1 MSFDLDKFTA
11 EPSVE
16 LLNLDKKTDL
26 LNLAKHYK
34 LYEIKSSM
42 RKHEIK
48 NILVQYF
55 VDEEIFNENALSLIV
70 DVQSVSSSKE
80 LELKFQIRQLEIQE
94 REKERERERERE
106 REERKERE
114 KEREREREEREKE
127 RERERER
134 EERKEREKERERKRE
149 EREREEREKER
160 EREREE
166 REKEREFQ
174 LRMREIEMQ
183 ERANQPKQ
191 KIEYNFDVTK
201 HIRLV
206 PPFQEKEVD
215 KYFLH
220 FEKVAENLNWP
231 KEHWTLLLQSV
242 LIGKARE
249 IYTQLGVEQSQHYET
264 VKELILKGYELVP
277 EAYRQKFRNCKK
289 DSNQTHVEFA
299 RNKEQLFDRWCCSK
313 KIDQNY
319 DKLRQ
324 LVLVEE
330 FKRCI
335 QSDVKTFLCE
345 KQVETLE
352 EAARL
357 ADDYYLTH
365 KVSFIAKPKP
375 TSSHPQNKFM
385 SGNSSGMPSQS
396 NTSKPNS
403 TSETKSQYP
412 LSRPTCNYCKKPGHL
427 VSECL
432 KLKRKLESDEAK
444 PTGLTTLRPRPQS
457 SIKTNT
463 IDIVT
468 KPKSDSTM
476 EIFEPFML
484 NGFVSLSGDNCP
496 PTPIKILRDTGASQS
511 LILAD
516 ILPFSEKT
524 SSGTSV
530 LIQGVECG
538 TVNIP
543 LHHVNL
549 SSDLVTGLVVIG
561 ITPSLPFKGIHLLLG
576 NDLAGDKVVVNPLVT
591 DTPNIGQTDDPIE
604 QEIPDLYP
612 SCAVTRAMA
621 KKAILKN
628 SNSDIDLTDTFIGQ
642 YFDNEIKKSL
652 DPSLSDTQ
660 TDSSMSCHSSPRSN
674 DQGHDTLSKS
684 QLIQEQ
690 QTDPEISKLFF
701 RALPEDEI
709 SQVPICYYI
718 KNGILMRK
726 WRPFDVP
733 ADDEWAVYHQIV
745 VPKLY
750 RHEILR
756 IAHESPMSGHLG
768 INKTYHKIIN
778 HFYWPG
784 LKSDVSKY
792 CKTCHTCQMVGKP
805 NQTIPKAQLQPIP
818 AFDEPFSRI
827 LIDCVGPLPR
837 TKSGNEYLLTIMCTS
852 THFPEAIP
860 LRNIK
865 TKSIVKALIKFFTFV
880 GLPKSVQSDQ
890 GSNFMS
896 GIFQQVMHE

>member
-1 MSFDLDKFTA
+1 
-11 EPSVE
+11 
-16 LLNLDKKTDL
+16 
-26 LNLAKHYK
+26 
-34 LYEIKSSM
+34 
-42 RKHEIK
+42 
-48 NILVQYF
+48 
-55 VDEEIFNENALSLIV
+55 
-70 DVQSVSSSKE
+70 
-80 LELKFQIRQLEIQE
+80 
-94 REKERERERERE
+94 
-106 REERKERE
+106 
-114 KEREREREEREKE
+114 
-127 RERERER
+127 
-134 EERKEREKERERKRE
+134 
-149 EREREEREKER
+149 
-160 EREREE
+160 
-166 REKEREFQ
+166 
-174 LRMREIEMQ
+174 MQ

-249 IYTQLGVEQSQHYET
+249 IYIQLGVEQSHHYET
-264 VKELILKGYELVP
+264 VKKLILKGYELVP

-299 RNKEQLFDRWCCSK
+299 RSKEQLFDRWCCSK

-324 LVLVEE
+324 LMLVEE

-335 QSDVKTFLCE
+335 QSDVKTFLDEE
-345 KQVETLE
+345 KVETLE
-352 EAARL
+352 EAAHL

-375 TSSHPQNKFM
+375 TSSHPQNKFI

-396 NTSKPNS
+396 NTPKPNS

-432 KLKRKLESDEAK
+432 KLKRKLESDEAR

-463 IDIVT
+463 TDIVT

-496 PTPIKILRDTGASQS
+496 PTPTKILRDTGASQS

-516 ILPFSEKT
+516 ILPFSGKT

-549 SSDLVTGLVVIG
+549 SSDLVTGPVVIG
-561 ITPSLPFKGIHLLLG
+561 IKPSLPFKGVHLLLG

-591 DTPNIGQTDDPIE
+591 DTPYIGQTDDPIE

-621 KKAILKN
+621 KKAILEN

-642 YFDNEIKKSL
+642 YFNNEIKKSL

-660 TDSSMSCHSSPRSN
+660 TDSSMSCHSPPQSI

-690 QTDPEISKLFF
+690 QTDPEISKLIF

-709 SQVPICYYI
+709 SQVPMCYYI

-726 WRPFDVP
+726 WQPFDVP
-733 ADDEWAVYHQIV
+733 VDDEWAVYHQIV
-745 VPKLY
+745 VPKSY
-750 RHEILR
+750 RHEILS

-827 LIDCVGPLPR
+827 LIDCVGPLP
-837 TKSGNEYLLTIMCTS
+837 
-852 THFPEAIP
+852 
-860 LRNIK
+860 
-865 TKSIVKALIKFFTFV
+865 
-880 GLPKSVQSDQ
+880 
-890 GSNFMS
+890 
-896 GIFQQVMHE
+896 